1 LLWLRSTQQS
11 SRKSIHKKKKKKKSK
26 NAKGLFRAHLFR
38 DVFGFGVFGGGVG
51 WLLSTFVYDRSCEY
65 THNGHYECHGP
76 PAELLI
82 TMGVAV
88 GISFAFLETAW
99 TSPMAT
105 KSKILWIVGTAFVTT
120 ALTIRSVTTAPAM
133 CFDHSDCP
141 DLGGET
147 QFCHRDGVCRLCAPR
162 CSCAEVSDQH
172 EQPQD
177 PTCASWS
184 WEDYALQGRW
194 CEDLAGCTFDY
205 ETDTCRSSSMGSSYG
220 SSLCVDVGLPP
231 WCSCHELVSFIWN
244 KQPNKCDVRI
254 MTADD
259 REPLPGCIDSPG
271 FTDGDNGC
279 EPYAA
284 NGWCNTFGA
293 VDYGH
298 GTAQSACCGCGG
310 GSTGATTMTILQ
322 ATHGGNCPDLMGGA
336 ASTAR
341 RSGTSGEEFCE
352 EQIGVDQQRC
362 EAFSECCHWNQG
374 QCWSSIGTSECPLTT
389 GDGEGADVRDCNER
403 SSYSCDDTQ
412 SLRQAC
418 DGATSCSYH
427 ISQNVIGWPEEQVD
441 LWANTIAPACSRA
454 YHVVYVST

>member
-1 LLWLRSTQQS
+1 
-11 SRKSIHKKKKKKKSK
+11 
-26 NAKGLFRAHLFR
+26 
-38 DVFGFGVFGGGVG
+38 
-51 WLLSTFVYDRSCEY
+51 
-65 THNGHYECHGP
+65 
-76 PAELLI
+76 
-82 TMGVAV
+82 
-88 GISFAFLETAW
+88 
-99 TSPMAT
+99 
-105 KSKILWIVGTAFVTT
+105 
-120 ALTIRSVTTAPAM
+120 
-133 CFDHSDCP
+133 
-141 DLGGET
+141 
-147 QFCHRDGVCRLCAPR
+147 
-162 CSCAEVSDQH
+162 
-172 EQPQD
+172 
-177 PTCASWS
+177 
-184 WEDYALQGRW
+184 
-194 CEDLAGCTFDY
+194 
-205 ETDTCRSSSMGSSYG
+205 MGSSYG